1 MRRRFGF
8 LVAMVALAALALPAG
23 PAAAGHRHGEKHR
36 ISVGH
41 DHDGQQV
48 DLEDGWL
55 LFRHDDHPREEVA
68 ISADGDLEVNG
79 EAVRVDARDR
89 EALREFHLGFVEILD
104 SATALGEEAAEV
116 GVAGAALGAKALAKV
131 IRLLDEDY
139 DEADLEREMDAE
151 EAKIE
156 AVAAKLEAKGEAIE
170 ELADEWEADGR
181 ALKRRIPE
189 LREIDWFLD

>member
-1 MRRRFGF
+1 MGRRLGF
-8 LVAMVALAALALPAG
+8 LLAMVALAALALPAA

-41 DHDGQQV
+41 DHQDQQV

-79 EAVRVDARDR
+79 DAVSVNERDR
-89 EALREFHLGFVEILD
+89 DALRDFHLGFVEIID
-104 SATALGEEAAEV
+104 SAIALGEEAADV
-116 GVAGAALGAKALAKV
+116 GAAGAAYGMKALAKV
-131 IRLLDEDY
+131 VRLLDDDC
-139 DEADLEREMDAE
+139 DEKDLEREMKLE

>member
-1 MRRRFGF
+1 MGRRFGF
-8 LVAMVALAALALPAG
+8 LLAMVALAALALPTG

-139 DEADLEREMDAE
+139 DEADLEHEMKLE
-151 EAKIE
+151 EEKIG